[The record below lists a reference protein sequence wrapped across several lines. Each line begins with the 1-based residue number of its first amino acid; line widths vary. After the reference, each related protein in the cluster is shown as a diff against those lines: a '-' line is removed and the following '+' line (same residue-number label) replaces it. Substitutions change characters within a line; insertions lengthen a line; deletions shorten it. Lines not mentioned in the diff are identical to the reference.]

1 MNRDQRGK
9 TDLLLIFII
18 HAVVYNART
27 FQYNIDDFLCYELWY
42 TYYNDTLWNY
52 AYYTNWSLM
61 AYRWYTR

>member
-27 FQYNIDDFLCYELWY
+27 FQYNIDDFLCYEL
-42 TYYNDTLWNY
+42 
-52 AYYTNWSLM
+52 
-61 AYRWYTR
+61 